1 MANITEM
8 ANKRAAA
15 GLDPANFKAYVPPE
29 ASGSPYGR
37 PKQRARK
44 VRAAP
49 SDVAQPQERSPE
61 MVALDMAAELSPTS
75 RAAEQLPPE
84 SPRLQNRFCSAQGF
98 NVDFVVFRLQ
108 GCFFRDV

>member
-1 MANITEM
+1 MEMANITEM

-15 GLDPANFKAYVPPE
+15 GLDPANFKGYVPPE

-75 RAAEQLPPE
+75 RAAEQLP
-84 SPRLQNRFCSAQGF
+84 GF
-98 NVDFVVFRLQ
+98 TIVPGGPLAR
-108 GCFFRDV
+108 